1 MVFRWRAT
9 TKSRGRWAGR
19 VLCVDTALWPNTH
32 MARRPAEA
40 HLAAL
45 NQRPP
50 RHMFMTY
57 AREAAT
63 VPQPNPAP
71 RHVRLF
77 RNNRNQAIR
86 IPVEFELPG
95 SEAIISRDGDRLVIE
110 PVRSRGLAALLDSWE
125 PLTEEFPEIADP
137 PPPPKDIF

>member
-1 MVFRWRAT
+1 
-9 TKSRGRWAGR
+9 
-19 VLCVDTALWPNTH
+19 
-32 MARRPAEA
+32 
-40 HLAAL
+40 
-45 NQRPP
+45 
-50 RHMFMTY
+50 
-57 AREAAT
+57 

-110 PVRSRGLAALLDSWE
+110 PVRRKRLAALLDSWE
-125 PLTEEFPEIADP
+125 PLSEEFPQIADP
-137 PPPPKDIF
+137 PSAPKDVF